1 MDAGLVCDH
10 CDTLN
15 ALEARSCSGCGR
27 PLRAEPAKSKPA
39 AAAMPAP
46 GGKPATGAKPA
57 TAAKPAAAAKGTPA
71 MMLCPQCKAE
81 VPTEFKFCGN
91 CGAKLGDAAA
101 APDGAARTLF
111 FGAMQAPNRAKLI
124 LIKGEGL
131 DGISYVLNSTE
142 HVAGREEGAI
152 LFPEDPLLS
161 PRHACFFY
169 QEGQLIVRDEGS
181 ANGVFARMTKPVPLV
196 AGSRFLVGEQLLQ
209 FEPCN
214 DEDLG
219 PQADEEGTY
228 FYSSPRRPSRFKLI
242 QILRGGDI
250 GMIYRAPTDEVTL
263 GREGNDINFPDDP
276 YISGQ
281 HAMVSATAE
290 GYFLTD
296 LGSKNGTFYLIAGPH
311 PLAHGDYVFLGQQL
325 LRVEIT

>member
-10 CDTLN
+10 CDALN
-15 ALEARSCSGCGR
+15 GLDARTCASCGR
-27 PLRAEPAKSKPA
+27 PLVSSKPA
-39 AAAMPAP
+39 TKVKAIGQPAPARAAM
-46 GGKPATGAKPA
+46 KN
-57 TAAKPAAAAKGTPA
+57 
-71 MMLCPQCKAE
+71 CPQCNME
-81 VPTEFKFCGN
+81 VPDGFRFCGN
-91 CGAKLGDAAA
+91 CGARFDAAP
-101 APDGAARTLF
+101 APEAGGARTLF

-124 LIKGEGL
+124 LIKGEGM
-131 DGISYVLNSTE
+131 DGISYHLNATE

-161 PRHACFFY
+161 PRHATFFY
-169 QEGQLIVRDEGS
+169 EGSRLLVRDEGS
-181 ANGVFARMTKPVPLV
+181 ANGVFVRMTKPVPLA

-214 DEDLG
+214 DEDVT
-219 PQADEEGTY
+219 PQADEDGTY

-263 GREGNDINFPDDP
+263 GRDGNDINFPDDP

-281 HAMVSATAE
+281 HSMVSATPQ

-296 LGSKNGTFYLIAGPH
+296 LGSKNGTFVVLNGPSE
-311 PLAHGDYVFLGQQL
+311 LLHGDYVFLGQQL